1 MAGDVSGRGMSR
13 RRLGGGILALGGG
26 LALAPIPFAGAA
38 GAAVGAGRGTE
49 PASGEAPS
57 GTGTGMGSGRGRPTL
72 RRGSAARAGLLPD
85 QLDHLVADAEA
96 FLADSPKHPW
106 YAGAVLLAGRG
117 GTVALHR
124 PIGLAVRYA
133 AYDEKTDTGVEF
145 PPEQQITMAED
156 TVFDLASV
164 SKLFTSILAVQQIE
178 RGALELEAPVASY
191 LPDFAG
197 GGKQD
202 ITVRQ
207 LLTHTS
213 GFRAWIPLYKE
224 PTREGKLRLLWDEVP
239 ASAPGTKYLYSD
251 LNLISLQ
258 LILEEITG
266 RTQDV
271 LLREKI
277 TAPLGMHRTRYN
289 PPASWKPRIA
299 ATEDARL
306 PWSGLDRG
314 LVWGEVHDENAFS
327 LGGVAGHAGVFSC
340 AWDLAILARTLL
352 NGGSYGRARILSE
365 ESVGLLFTDFN
376 TAFPGDEHGLGFELY
391 QHWYMG
397 AMATP
402 RTAGHTGFTGTSLVL
417 DPTTDSFLIVLGNSV
432 HPVRSWRSGSAP
444 RVAAANRM
452 ARAVPVRPA
461 RGGTSWFSGMASAAN
476 ATLALPALRPASPRT
491 VLSCAL
497 WWDTEPASDLL
508 RLEASSD
515 SGTSWQPVPF
525 TTVPTQGERP
535 RETLPHPDGSVSGW
549 SGRLWQRVEADLS
562 GRQGTDVRLR
572 WRYTTDQLYVGRGVY
587 VDGIRVEDGGR
598 TLFDGNRP
606 GDAGRVEA
614 TGWTLSAN

>member
-1 MAGDVSGRGMSR
+1 MTEDAAGRGISR
-13 RRLGGGILALGGG
+13 RRLGGGMLALGGA
-26 LALAPIPFAGAA
+26 LALAPIPFAG
-38 GAAVGAGRGTE
+38 R
-49 PASGEAPS
+49 ASAMES
-57 GTGTGMGSGRGRPTL
+57 GTGSPGMRTGALGSAASGQDRPTL
-72 RRGSAARAGLLPD
+72 RRGPAARAGLLQEPLD
-85 QLDHLVADAEA
+85 QLVADAEK
-96 FLADSPKHPW
+96 FLSASPKHPW

-124 PIGLAVRYA
+124 PIGKAVRYA

-145 PPEQQITMAED
+145 PPDEQIAMAED

-178 RGALELEAPVASY
+178 RGTLELEAKVASY

-202 ITVRQ
+202 ITIRQ

-213 GFRAWIPLYKE
+213 GFRAWIPLYKA
-224 PTREGKLRLLWDEVP
+224 PTREGKLQLLWNEVP
-239 ASAPGTKYLYSD
+239 ANQPGTVYLYSD

-258 LILEEITG
+258 LVLEKITG

-271 LLREKI
+271 LLREQI

-289 PPASWKPRIA
+289 PPASWKPKIA

-314 LVWGEVHDENAFS
+314 LVWGEVHDENAYS

-352 NGGSYGRARILSE
+352 NGGVYGRARILSA
-365 ESVGLLFTDFN
+365 ESVDLLFTDFN

-444 RVAAANRM
+444 RVATANQM
-452 ARAVPVRPA
+452 ARAVAVRPA
-461 RGGTSWFSGMASAAN
+461 RGRTAWFSGMAGAAP
-476 ATLALPALRPASPRT
+476 ATLTLPPLRVTSSHAR
-491 VLSCAL
+491 LSSAL
-497 WWDTEPASDLL
+497 WWDTEPGSDLL
-508 RLEASSD
+508 FLEASAD
-515 SGTSWQPVPF
+515 AGATWQPVPF
-525 TTVPTQGERP
+525 TTVPTSERP
-535 RETLPHPDGSVSGW
+535 RPEPEPHPTGAVSGW
-549 SGRLWQRVEADLS
+549 SGRVWHRLDADLAAWR
-562 GRQGTDVRLR
+562 GKEVRLR
-572 WRYTTDQLYVGRGVY
+572 WRYTTDQLYVGRGAY
-587 VDGIRVEDGGR
+587 VDAVRVEDGNR
-598 TLFDGNRP
+598 TVFDEGRP
-606 GDAGRVEA
+606 GDAARIEA
-614 TGWTLSAN
+614 LGWTASAD